1 MSASDKKPN
10 ELPVHPEG
18 TAPGMN
24 PPEVAGEAP
33 SSGADARPTMDLA
46 AIEKRVQDRFGDVAS
61 DLRFGELSLYVR
73 PSQLLDVLAFCRDDE
88 VVDAKWLADLAGV
101 HWPAGDHSIE
111 RQPSTTGWPTYRI
124 DREQG
129 VIEVDYVLRSHTHH
143 HWFRLVVAV
152 DDAKAVL
159 PSVTAL
165 YPTANFLEREVH
177 DMFGVTFEGHP
188 DLRRILMPDDWVGH
202 PHRKDYP
209 LGGVDVE
216 YHNDKFIPSPQE
228 RDLREVVE

>member
-1 MSASDKKPN
+1 MAD
-10 ELPVHPEG
+10 LPMHPAEPVKA
-18 TAPGMN
+18 TAAPILTD
-24 PPEVAGEAP
+24 PPP
-33 SSGADARPTMDLA
+33 SSGADAVPPMDLA
-46 AIEKRVQDRFGDVAS
+46 AIERRIQDKYPDVAA

-73 PSQLLDVLAFCRDDE
+73 PSQLLDVLGFCQKDD
-88 VVDAKWLADLAGV
+88 VVDGQWLADVAGV

-129 VIEVDYVLRSHTHH
+129 VVEVDYILRSQRHH
-143 HWFRLVVAV
+143 HWFRVVVAV
-152 DDAKAVL
+152 NDTKAVL
-159 PSVTAL
+159 PSVTGL
-165 YPTANFLEREVH
+165 YPTANYLEREIY
-177 DMFGVTFEGHP
+177 DMFGVHFEGHP

-209 LGGVDVE
+209 LGGVEID
-216 YHNDKFIPSPQE
+216 YKNDKFIPSPQD